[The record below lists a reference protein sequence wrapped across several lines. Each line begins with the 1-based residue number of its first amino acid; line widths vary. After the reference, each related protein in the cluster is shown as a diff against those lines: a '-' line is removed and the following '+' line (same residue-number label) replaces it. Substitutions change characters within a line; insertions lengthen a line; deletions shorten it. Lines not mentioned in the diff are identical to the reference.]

1 MRNSVSFDDNLRH
14 QAQVMLRRRVGNSL
28 KSLSAIIQ
36 VDMSTGQS
44 CLLTRRELTGG
55 CPRWRGL
62 TYLPDLPPHLL
73 HTSTPNSICATYI
86 SQFKQS
92 RFLKQWP
99 TRIHCIPWV
108 KHSALGVQFKH
119 ARYNQSG
126 ILYAHVWLPLVIGYP
141 VLNGLYTKLACN
153 CMLFHVLLANYW
165 QTNSPLLF
173 HTLLAAHHYH
183 YLHVIS
189 CVALQALVAYTLLV
203 ANYYHELQLVSLVG
217 MLSLVAC
224 SFMCCTSSRPAFST
238 SSLVTQSLT
247 AGKHH
252 QE

>member
-99 TRIHCIPWV
+99 THIHLIPWV
-108 KHSALGVQFKH
+108 KHAALGVQFKH
-119 ARYNQSG
+119 ARYNQS
-126 ILYAHVWLPLVIGYP
+126 
-141 VLNGLYTKLACN
+141 ACFFMR
-153 CMLFHVLLANYW
+153 CL
-165 QTNSPLLF
+165 QTIDTSPLLF
-173 HTLLAAHHYH
+173 HALLAAHHYH

-189 CVALQALVAYTLLV
+189 CVALQALVACTLLV

-224 SFMCCTSSRPAFST
+224 YFMCCTSSRPAFST

-252 QE
+252 QESFNMCRSWRCYYLWFYYYHCRSRIRY